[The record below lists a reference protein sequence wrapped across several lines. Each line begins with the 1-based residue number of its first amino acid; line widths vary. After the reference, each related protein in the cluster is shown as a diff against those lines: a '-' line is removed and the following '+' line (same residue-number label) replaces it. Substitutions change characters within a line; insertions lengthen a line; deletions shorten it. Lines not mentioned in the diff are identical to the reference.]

1 MEKYSVLMDTGR
13 SVLMSDTHTHVHHSV
28 NMEKYSVVMDTG
40 RSMLMSDTHT
50 YITVSTWRSTVC

>member
-13 SVLMSDTHTHVHHSV
+13 SMLMSDTHVHHNV
-28 NMEKYSVVMDTG
+28 DMEKYSELTDTG

-50 YITVSTWRSTVC
+50 YITVVW